1 MGLDQP
7 EHDLKRS
14 VIRMAGKTGDFR
26 EIDPEMAETLKDIFG
41 RKNDAE
47 IRLKSDGTYD
57 VFEVERKKRK
67 PRKKPAETE

>member
-1 MGLDQP
+1 
-7 EHDLKRS
+7 
-14 VIRMAGKTGDFR
+14 MAVKTGEFR
-26 EIDPEMAETLKDIFG
+26 EIDPEMAETLKDIFD

-67 PRKKPAETE
+67 PRKNPGATE

>member
-1 MGLDQP
+1 
-7 EHDLKRS
+7 
-14 VIRMAGKTGDFR
+14 MAVKTGEFR
-26 EIDPEMAETLKDIFG
+26 EIDPEMAETLKDIFD

-67 PRKKPAETE
+67 PRKKQPETE

>member
-1 MGLDQP
+1 MGLDP
-7 EHDLKRS
+7 SEHDLKRS
-14 VIRMAGKTGDFR
+14 VIRMTCKTGDFR

-67 PRKKPAETE
+67 PRKKPTETE

>member
-1 MGLDQP
+1 
-7 EHDLKRS
+7 
-14 VIRMAGKTGDFR
+14 MAVKTGEFR
-26 EIDPEMAETLKDIFG
+26 EIDPEMAETLKDIFD

-67 PRKKPAETE
+67 PRKKQTETE